1 MSVIFLHP
9 DLGIGGAE
17 RAIVDAALAAKSS
30 GYDVEIVTNYHDPK
44 HAFEET
50 VDGSLKITTVCQY
63 LPRSIMGRFI
73 AVLAFL
79 KMILAAIWIAI
90 ARRGSANLVYVDQV
104 SAPLI
109 LLRLCGFRTIFY
121 GHFPDLL
128 LSHHDSFFQK
138 VYRYPLDLLEE
149 FSTGQADTIVVNS
162 HFTGSIFKETFPSLR
177 DRYLKVLYPV
187 PNTDHL
193 VLPPSVYK
201 ELGTKSHTLPDAH
214 KAISCLHSVIGVHP
228 KLIFLSINRYERK
241 KNIELAFES
250 FAYLKENWSR
260 LVSDTSISPTE
271 VYMIHAGG
279 YDDRVRENVE
289 YFEELKQL
297 LADLKITEQSI
308 LLHSVPSSIKSLL
321 IAACTCLIYTP
332 AFEHFGIVPVEAMFL
347 GRPVIALDAGG
358 PRETVIDQ
366 KTGFLCPLPH
376 IGHFKNEEIS
386 PIIAEYMSR
395 FINDPEL
402 LTAMEQASHE
412 HVKEKFSTVAF
423 RKQLALIIEETSSH
437 NEERKSS

>member
-9 DLGIGGAE
+9 DLGVGGAE
-17 RAIVDAALAAKSS
+17 RAIVDAALAAKSI

-44 HAFEET
+44 RAFEET
-50 VDGSLKITTVCQY
+50 VDCSLKITTVCQY
-63 LPRSIMGRFI
+63 LPRSIMGKFI

-79 KMILAAIWIAI
+79 KMILAAIWIAF
-90 ARRGSANLVYVDQV
+90 ARRSSTHLVYVDQV
-104 SAPLI
+104 SAPLLI
-109 LLRLCGFRTIFY
+109 LRLCGFRTIFY

-128 LSHHDSFFQK
+128 LSRHDSFFQK

-149 FSTGQADTIVVNS
+149 FSTGQADAIVVNS
-162 HFTGSIFKETFPSLR
+162 HFTGSVFKETFPSLR
-177 DRYLKVLYPV
+177 DRNLQVLYPV
-187 PNTDHL
+187 PNTDYL
-193 VLPPSVYK
+193 ALPSSVSK
-201 ELGTKSHTLPDAH
+201 VLGTKLYTLPDAQ
-214 KAISCLHSVIGVHP
+214 KAINCLSDVIGVHP

-260 LVSDTSISPTE
+260 LVSDSSVSPSE
-271 VYMIHAGG
+271 VYIIHAGG

-289 YFEELKQL
+289 YYEELKQL

-308 LLHSVPSSIKSLL
+308 LLRSVPSNTKSLL

-332 AFEHFGIVPVEAMFL
+332 AFEHFGIVPVEAMIL
-347 GRPVIALDAGG
+347 GRPVIAIDAGG
-358 PRETVIDQ
+358 PKETVIHQ

-376 IGHFKNEEIS
+376 TAHFKNEEIS
-386 PIIAEYMSR
+386 PTIAEYMSR

-402 LTAMEQASHE
+402 LAAMEQASHE
-412 HVKEKFSTVAF
+412 HAEENFSVISF
-423 RKQLALIIEETSSH
+423 KKQLARIIEETCSPDD
-437 NEERKSS
+437 EKKGE